1 MEARANAKENVADA
15 THLRRRISRREILS
29 YASSFGRM
37 IFKIIATIVATT
49 TGDFPKIVVAQSGN
63 WDRDADAWD
72 TPMPRAA
79 AKPTIEVFR

>member
-1 MEARANAKENVADA
+1 
-15 THLRRRISRREILS
+15 
-29 YASSFGRM
+29 M